1 VIEVKFPQEGR
12 PPTQLVGVNVRP
24 YALTF
29 LKNLGSKYEIIA
41 FTASIEEYANQVIDF
56 LDPQGTIFK
65 HRLYRDHCVTFEKQF
80 VKDLRILNRDLNNV
94 LIVDNIIYSFALQ
107 IDNGIPV
114 FSWLRDPE
122 DCELVKLEGLLL
134 EMEGCSHSTKEFV
147 KLSLRLNCFYNF
159 LYRSGAGLRN
169 LK

>member
-1 VIEVKFPQEGR
+1 
-12 PPTQLVGVNVRP
+12 
-24 YALTF
+24 
-29 LKNLGSKYEIIA
+29 LGSKYEIIA

-56 LDPQGTIFK
+56 LDPEGKIFK
-65 HRLYRDHCVTFEKQF
+65 HRLYRDHCISFEKQF
-80 VKDLRILNRDLNNV
+80 VKDLRILNRDLNDV

-114 FSWLRDPE
+114 LTWLRDPE

-134 EMEGCSHSTKEFV
+134 EMTGCYHSTKEFI

-159 LYRSGAGLRN
+159 
-169 LK
+169 